1 MVLSDVRSFTFLFYY
16 LLPKKSKSQP
26 RETYPFNPRLRQSG
40 RVIITAT
47 VITIISHRHRR
58 CRHRRPEL

>member
-1 MVLSDVRSFTFLFYY
+1 MFVRLLFFFTIYY
-16 LLPKKSKSQP
+16 QKKSKSQP